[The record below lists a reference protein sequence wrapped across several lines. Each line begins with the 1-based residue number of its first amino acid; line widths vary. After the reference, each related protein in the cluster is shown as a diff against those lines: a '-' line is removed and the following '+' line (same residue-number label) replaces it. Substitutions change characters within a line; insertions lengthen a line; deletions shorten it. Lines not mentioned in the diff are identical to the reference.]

1 MVAMDRSCRAFQAP
15 LDQAALE
22 TAALSYVERFQT
34 SEARLVRHLRDK
46 LRRRGWCGEGEPDPA
61 AVAARLAALGYV
73 DDAAFAAA
81 RARTMARRGLG
92 PARLR
97 RTLAGDGIGA
107 ENAEGAMA
115 LHDPRAAALAY
126 ARRRRLGP
134 FGPPA
139 DAAIRAKQFAAMLR
153 AGHEPAIVRAL
164 LSAAD
169 VAAAEALLTA
179 D

>member
-1 MVAMDRSCRAFQAP
+1 MDRNRRSFPAP
-15 LDQAALE
+15 LDQAGLE
-22 TAALSYVERFQT
+22 AAALSYVERFQT

-92 PARLR
+92 PGRLR

-107 ENAEGAMA
+107 EEADGAMA

-139 DAAIRAKQFAAMLR
+139 DAATRARQFAAMLR
-153 AGHEPAIVRAL
+153 AGHAPSLVRAL

-169 VAAAEALLTA
+169 VAAAEALAA